1 MITDGKSNPIL
12 RIIVLKIKVVKV
24 VNLGKIFILTIIAE
38 MIQIGR
44 LYII

>member
-24 VNLGKIFILTIIAE
+24 VNLGKIFILSIIAE